1 MNAPQP
7 TLEGCLLI
15 MPFLGAHKSSRA
27 LAPPKLY
34 TQRNLTSRSE
44 QRRKKHRGTV
54 TMARAPAAIRW
65 SAVASA
71 LVLLLLIKPSTSIYC
86 DEDDCYDLLGVSQS
100 ANSSEIKKAYYKLS
114 LKHHPDKNP
123 DPESKKLFVKIAN
136 AYEVILLCDLYS
148 RMSTLICIPTGD
160 QIRSLFFSSSYRSS
174 TLFAFV
180 MDFQQNILKDEATRG
195 QYDYAIEHPEEVF
208 FNTARY
214 YHAYYGHK
222 TDTRAVLVGLLLV
235 LSAFQYLNQ
244 WTRYNQALDMVRKS
258 PAYKNRLRALE
269 LERSGGMISKKKNQ
283 KHMDKNMEEDLS
295 KELDLQIK
303 GAEKPSIWQ
312 LLGVRFILLPYTI
325 GKLLLWQVCWLWRYQ
340 VKRSPYSWED
350 ASYLTRRSL
359 GIHLDS
365 WRSLDESTQE
375 DLIQKRLWEKSN
387 LESYLAEMRK
397 ESKRRR

>member
-1 MNAPQP
+1 
-7 TLEGCLLI
+7 
-15 MPFLGAHKSSRA
+15 
-27 LAPPKLY
+27 
-34 TQRNLTSRSE
+34 
-44 QRRKKHRGTV
+44 
-54 TMARAPAAIRW
+54 MARAPAENRW

-71 LVLLLLIKPSTSIYC
+71 LVLLLFLLLIQPTTSIYC

-136 AYEVILLCDLYS
+136 AYE
-148 RMSTLICIPTGD
+148 
-160 QIRSLFFSSSYRSS
+160 
-174 TLFAFV
+174 
-180 MDFQQNILKDEATRG
+180 ILKDEATRA

-222 TDTRAVLVGLLLV
+222 TDPRAVLVGLLLV

-244 WTRYNQALDMVRKS
+244 WTRYNQALDFVRKT

-269 LERSGGMISKKKNQ
+269 LERSGGMINKKKNQ
-283 KHMDKNMEEDLS
+283 KQMNKNMEEDLS

-312 LLGVRFILLPYTI
+312 LLCVRFILLPYTI
-325 GKLLLWQVCWLWRYQ
+325 GKLLLWQVCWLWRYW

-365 WRSLDESTQE
+365 WTSIDESTQE